1 MKLFYKCLPQKTYKN
16 EDYVYEAV
24 NHEDIESIRQ
34 WRNQQV
40 DVLRQT
46 HDIGREEQIEY
57 FKNNVWPEMSTDQ
70 PEKILLS
77 IKINGKL
84 IGYGGLVNISW
95 TNLRGELSFLID
107 TNRMKNRDIYH
118 KDMECFIIMIKDL
131 SFNQLSLNRIF
142 TETFDFRNHHIN
154 LLEKNGF
161 IIEGTL
167 RQNIKFKDKNID
179 SLIHSVI
186 RNDFFR

>member
-1 MKLFYKCLPQKTYKN
+1 MKLFYKCLPQKTYKI
-16 EDYVYEAV
+16 EEYVYEAV
-24 NHEDIESIRQ
+24 QHEDIESIRQ
-34 WRNQQV
+34 WRNEQV

-46 HDIGREEQIEY
+46 HAIGREEQIEY
-57 FKNNVWPEMSTDQ
+57 FNNIVWPEMGTDH

-77 IKINGKL
+77 IKIDGKL

-107 TNRMKNRDIYH
+107 TNRINNRDIYH
-118 KDMECFIIMIKDL
+118 KDMEYFIIMIKDL

-167 RQNIKFKDKNID
+167 RQNIKFKDKYID

-186 RNDFFR
+186 RND